1 MSKTILVTGAA
12 GFIGSHVV
20 QTLLQRGD
28 EVVGLDNFNDYY
40 DPSRKRANLI
50 EIECAVPAPRRFSF
64 IEGDV
69 RDQSL
74 IGALFAELDFDAVIH
89 LAAMAG
95 VRNSVNDPH
104 LYYDV
109 NLHGT
114 LTLLDAA
121 VGRSKSA
128 SQQTRRPSFVFAT
141 TSSAYGP
148 TQRIP
153 FDESDPCNQPLAPYA
168 ASKRAAELI
177 GYTYHHLYGLDFTA
191 VRLFTV
197 YGPRNRPDMMAFK
210 IVDNIFFGREVP
222 LYNDGQMYRDWTYV
236 EDIANGIIAAADHPV
251 GYEVINL
258 GRGEPVLLKEFV
270 QLLEQYTGRKA
281 NLIPSPAP
289 DTDIPY
295 TYASIDKARRL
306 IGYDPQVSVEEGVMR
321 FWQWYRQAILKEAP
335 VAGIGMST

>member
-1 MSKTILVTGAA
+1 LK
-12 GFIGSHVV
+12 
-20 QTLLQRGD
+20 
-28 EVVGLDNFNDYY
+28 
-40 DPSRKRANLI
+40 
-50 EIECAVPAPRRFSF
+50 PA
-64 IEGDV
+64 
-69 RDQSL
+69 
-74 IGALFAELDFDAVIH
+74 
-89 LAAMAG
+89 
-95 VRNSVNDPH
+95 
-104 LYYDV
+104 
-109 NLHGT
+109 T
-114 LTLLDAA
+114 
-121 VGRSKSA
+121 
-128 SQQTRRPSFVFAT
+128 QQTRRPSFVFAT

-168 ASKRAAELI
+168 ASKRAAELL
-177 GYTYHHLYGLDFTA
+177 GYTYHHLYGVDFTA

-236 EDIANGIIAAADHPV
+236 EDIANGIIAAADRPV

-258 GRGEPVLLKEFV
+258 GRGEPVLLKNFI

-281 NLIPSPAP
+281 NLIPAPAP

-306 IGYDPQVSVEEGVMR
+306 LGYDPQVSVEEGVMR
-321 FWQWYRQAILKEAP
+321 FWQWYRQAILKETP
-335 VAGIGMST
+335 VAGVQMST